1 MAMDVSKARHSG
13 PDTPEAARI
22 SYALRKMQENGVAKP
37 TIDSNNINGLLETAL
52 PNPHEQADNLI
63 LYMGRST
70 SDNPGNPFNIKLET
84 VASIIG
90 GLNSSDVSYAIYEMV
105 QQDFIRARGSGQ
117 ILLTLDGWGRYDE
130 LSKSSID
137 SRQAFMAMP
146 FGKDTLDKIFQKHWA
161 PAVTSAGFN
170 LVRLDTRERAGLIDD
185 RLRVEIR
192 RSRFL
197 IAEIT
202 GQNQGAYWE
211 AGFAAGLDR
220 PVIYICEKNE
230 FKKTH
235 FDTNH
240 NLTILWTEDTLKDAA
255 ERLTACI
262 RETLPAEA
270 NLGGD

>member
-1 MAMDVSKARHSG
+1 MALCPACFHDGSAIKEHDYGERIEFDCYKCGHFEITRTAIGVLKTHHSRLN
-13 PDTPEAARI
+13 TPEAARL
-22 SYALRKMQENGVAKP
+22 SYALRKMQENGVANP
-37 TIDSNNINGLLETAL
+37 TISSNNIDGLLETVL

-70 SDNPGNPFNIKLET
+70 RDNPGNPFDIKHET

-90 GLNSSDVSYAIYEMV
+90 GFNGLDVSYAIQEMV
-105 QQDFIRARGSGQ
+105 RQDFIRQTASGLF
-117 ILLTLDGWGRYDE
+117 LLTLNGWVRYDE

-146 FGKDTLDKIFQKHWA
+146 FGNDTLDKVFQKHWA

-202 GQNQGAYWE
+202 GHNRGAYWE
-211 AGFAAGLDR
+211 AGFATGLDR
-220 PVIYICEKNE
+220 PVIYMCEKNE
-230 FKKTH
+230 SPVKT
-235 FDTNH
+235 
-240 NLTILWTEDTLKDAA
+240 
-255 ERLTACI
+255 
-262 RETLPAEA
+262 P
-270 NLGGD
+270 